1 MFTLR
6 FDMRA
11 PAFGAPTSALYAAAR
26 DMSAWAETH
35 GCIAAVLC
43 EHHGSDD
50 GYLPSPIVLASAIAA
65 RTERLLL
72 SLVVILPFYEPVRL
86 AEDLAVLDIISGG
99 RVSVIFGIGY
109 RPEEYVHFGLD
120 IHRRG
125 RFADEKLDLLRKL
138 LSGARVLHDGR
149 RIAVR
154 PPPHT
159 PGGPTLMW
167 GGGSLAAARRAG
179 RYGLGLLA
187 NGGEP
192 GMREVHESASR
203 EHGHQPGPVLV
214 PDRDTPAVVF
224 VADDVDHAWDDIGE
238 HLLHDARMYA
248 EWNPDNETSAGI
260 SPAGDA
266 AELRATSK
274 SHRILSVAEAVE
286 RVAAGEMLN
295 LSPLCGGLPPERAWP
310 YLKRV
315 GEVVLPEAARSS
327 GSSASGD
334 GLGEALNELI
344 ATNRA
349 EQ

>member
-11 PAFGAPTSALYAAAR
+11 PAFGAPTATLYSAATE
-26 DMSAWAETH
+26 MSAWAETRA
-35 GCIAAVLC
+35 CIAAVLC
-43 EHHGSDD
+43 EHHGADD

-72 SLVVILPFYEPVRL
+72 SLVVILPFYDPVRL
-86 AEDLAVLDIISGG
+86 AEDLAVLDIISTG

-109 RPEEYVHFGLD
+109 RPEEYEHFGVD

-125 RFADEKLDLLRKL
+125 RSADEKLDLLRKL
-138 LSGARVLHDGR
+138 LSGQEVVHEGR
-149 RIAVR
+149 RIVVT

-167 GGGSLAAARRAG
+167 GGASLAAARRAG

-192 GMREVHESASR
+192 GMREAYEAASMQ
-203 EHGHQPGPVLV
+203 HGHQPGPVLL
-214 PDRDTPAVVF
+214 PDRDTPSVVF
-224 VADDVDHAWDDIGE
+224 VADDVDRAWDEIGA

-248 EWNPDNETSAGI
+248 EWNPDNRTSAGI
-260 SPAGDA
+260 SPAADV
-266 AELRATSK
+266 AELRATSR
-274 SHRILSVAEAVE
+274 SHRIIGVAEAVE
-286 RVAAGEMLN
+286 RVSAGEVLN
-295 LSPLCGGLPPERAWP
+295 LSPLCGGLPPDLAWP
-310 YLKRV
+310 YLERV
-315 GEVVLPEAARSS
+315 GEVVLPEAARA
-327 GSSASGD
+327 GDAAASGD
-334 GLGEALNELI
+334 GLGDALNELI
-344 ATNRA
+344 STKRT